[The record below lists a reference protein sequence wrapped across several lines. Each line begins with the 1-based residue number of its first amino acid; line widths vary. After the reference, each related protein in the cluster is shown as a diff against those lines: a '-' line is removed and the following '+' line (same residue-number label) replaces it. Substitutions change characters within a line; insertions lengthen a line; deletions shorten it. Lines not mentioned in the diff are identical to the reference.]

1 VSFLRNEIRIRLKIF
16 GKGEYGRKLKNRA
29 KTLGIEKEVNFMGYV
44 SQEKLLEEIEK
55 ADAGVVALLNE
66 YQSPN
71 KLFELVAMGKPVI
84 ASSLQTIRQHFNGD
98 SLKYFR
104 VGDAKSL
111 ARCILELYQNPA
123 KRKSLVANASKIYEK
138 YRWSKMKEGYLKAY
152 EDLTKRK

>member
-1 VSFLRNEIRIRLKIF
+1 
-16 GKGEYGRKLKNRA
+16 
-29 KTLGIEKEVNFMGYV
+29 MGYV

-55 ADAGVVALLNE
+55 ADAGVLALLNE

-71 KLFELVAMGKPVI
+71 KLFELVALGKPVI

-104 VGDAKSL
+104 VGDAKNL
-111 ARCILELYQNPA
+111 ARCILELYRNPSQRA
-123 KRKSLVANASKIYEK
+123 SLVANASKVYEK
-138 YRWSKMKEGYLKAY
+138 YRWSKMKKGYLKVY